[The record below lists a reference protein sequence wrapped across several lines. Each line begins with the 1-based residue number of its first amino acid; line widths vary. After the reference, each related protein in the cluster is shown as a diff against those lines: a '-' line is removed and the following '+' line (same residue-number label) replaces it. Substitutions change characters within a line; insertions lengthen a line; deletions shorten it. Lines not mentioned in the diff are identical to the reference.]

1 MDHHLDYYM
10 VIEHSS
16 DVQEEMIHHLD
27 QVMTL
32 VGYQDD
38 AAKDKKTI
46 QIILSFRNHTFGS
59 PGNLA

>member
-1 MDHHLDYYM
+1 

-32 VGYQDD
+32 VEYQDD
-38 AAKDKKTI
+38 DAKEKKTI
-46 QIILSFRNHTFGS
+46 QLILSFKNHTFGS

>member
-1 MDHHLDYYM
+1 M

-27 QVMTL
+27 PVMTL

-38 AAKDKKTI
+38 DAKEKKTI
-46 QIILSFRNHTFGS
+46 QLIINFRKHTFGS